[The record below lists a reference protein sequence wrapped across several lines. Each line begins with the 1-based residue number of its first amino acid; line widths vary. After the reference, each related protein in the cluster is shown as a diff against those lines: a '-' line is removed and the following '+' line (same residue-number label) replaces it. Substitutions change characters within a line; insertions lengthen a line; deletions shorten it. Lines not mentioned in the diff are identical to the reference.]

1 MKAWLVEFASG
12 VVHYLGWLA
21 LLAVISTVV
30 LLGQVSVS
38 AFRYVGF

>member
-1 MKAWLVEFASG
+1 MRERLGEFAVDIAHYLCWLV
-12 VVHYLGWLA
+12 
-21 LLAVISTVV
+21 LLAAISAVV